1 MDIHVLTFSSFCSQ
15 EGQQLGQELK
25 MALNI
30 WSHLREAA
38 IKIMDNKRDKI
49 VQVCRDARRSR
60 VAGALTSIAGGALT
74 IVGLGLIP
82 VTFGG
87 SLAISGVG
95 AAIGVAGGVTSLS
108 ATMADTFLS
117 KAKLKDA
124 QSIFEVDR
132 QLCEHIKN
140 LEERLEQIAED
151 LHKENPSMSKEDIT
165 VALLQGGQVMRLGMI
180 AAKGGVAGVQVARA
194 GSTAV
199 IQGGIFAARVTG
211 AAVRGVAVAGGVIS
225 VLILP
230 LDIYELASN
239 TYKLYKQSESNAI
252 QWLNEQIIE
261 LKEQKEQVDN
271 FILNVQQKG
280 LSSNI

>member
-1 MDIHVLTFSSFCSQ
+1 M
-15 EGQQLGQELK
+15 GQEIK

-30 WSHLREAA
+30 WSHLRKAA
-38 IKIMDNKRDKI
+38 IKIMDSKRDEI
-49 VQVCRDARRSR
+49 LQVCRDARRSR

-151 LHKENPSMSKEDIT
+151 LHQENPSMSKEEVT

-225 VLILP
+225 VLIFP

-239 TYKLYKQSESNAI
+239 TYKLYKQSENNAI
-252 QWLNEQIIE
+252 HWLNEQIKE

-271 FILNVQQKG
+271 FILQVQEEGPQETAV
-280 LSSNI
+280 